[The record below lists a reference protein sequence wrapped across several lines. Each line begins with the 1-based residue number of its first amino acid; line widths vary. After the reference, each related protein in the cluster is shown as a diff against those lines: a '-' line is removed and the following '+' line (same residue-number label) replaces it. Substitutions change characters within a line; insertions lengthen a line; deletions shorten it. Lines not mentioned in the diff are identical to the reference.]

1 MSAREALFLR
11 LAAAWAIAT
20 LALLIAIWLV
30 PALTP
35 LPAGWRLDTP
45 PTLVVVTDR
54 NGRELATLRRDDVAC
69 VPVSLAEID
78 STLIAATL
86 AAEDRRFFHHPGI
99 DPLALARAAVLNL
112 RAGSVRSG
120 GSTITQ
126 QVVKLLRAEARLAAR
141 AEARLAARAEARLA
155 ARAEAR
161 ATAGAS
167 ANASRWS
174 EKALESFWALVLE
187 ARLTKREILELYL
200 NRAPYGPTL
209 RGAEAAARAYFDHGA
224 ASLSWPEAALLAAL
238 PQSPVRLDPRRAP
251 EEALR
256 ARDRLIARLPLT
268 SAEKRSLLAHDLALA
283 PTPSDTGRPL
293 APHLLDRLRARFPE
307 ASALRLPLERE
318 LQEGV
323 EHDLRAALRELRAR
337 GADDGA
343 VVVIDN
349 PTGEVRAWVGSPN
362 YADPKHGQFDA
373 VLARRQPGSALK
385 PFAYALAFEEGLRPA
400 SLLPDLPLSFP
411 GPDGTFTPGNY
422 AGSWHGPVRARAAL
436 ANSWNAPAVALVA
449 SLGPETLLARLRALG
464 LESLDQS
471 AAHYGLGLALGV
483 GEVTLLE
490 LTGAYAT
497 LARGGISAPR
507 VDLLSAH
514 DAEGR
519 LLAASTPLDG
529 EPAPRRR
536 VMTSE
541 AAFFVQSILADPRAR
556 AATFGRGAP
565 FEFPFPCA
573 IKTGTSSD
581 WRDNWAFGFTSQ
593 WTVGVWIGRAGG
605 EGMDR
610 VSGTEGA
617 ILALRRVLLR
627 LNESGRIAG
636 AAYPAAPRTVEERE
650 ICPLSGQAAGP
661 VCPGRVREWFAET
674 DAALPV
680 CAWHRRIPIDR
691 LSGGIARLCTP
702 DARVAEPLFT
712 LPLEPAAIGSGH
724 EAGSMF
730 AAVSPMTF
738 YRWARDQE
746 WPLPPTSLAPCICG
760 QPECGP
766 REGGA
771 LAPGLLARNGG
782 PSRRPPGRGAGA
794 TLAAAVGGSNGGAA
808 AGVSIVRPV
817 NGSIYALD
825 PSLPR
830 AQQAIALEAVS
841 GDDAVRWSVNDVAI
855 GESGPGERLF
865 WPLQPGRHRI
875 RAERLGAGHAIRDE
889 VRIEVEP

>member
-1 MSAREALFLR
+1 
-11 LAAAWAIAT
+11 
-20 LALLIAIWLV
+20 
-30 PALTP
+30 
-35 LPAGWRLDTP
+35 
-45 PTLVVVTDR
+45 
-54 NGRELATLRRDDVAC
+54 
-69 VPVSLAEID
+69 
-78 STLIAATL
+78 
-86 AAEDRRFFHHPGI
+86 
-99 DPLALARAAVLNL
+99 
-112 RAGSVRSG
+112 
-120 GSTITQ
+120 
-126 QVVKLLRAEARLAAR
+126 AEARAT
-141 AEARLAARAEARLA
+141 

-161 ATAGAS
+161 ADAGV
-167 ANASRWS
+167 ANERSRWS
-174 EKALESFWALVLE
+174 EKWLESFWALVLE

-224 ASLSWPEAALLAAL
+224 DSLTWSEAALLAAL

-251 EEALR
+251 EEAMR
-256 ARDRLIARLPLT
+256 ARDRLIARLPLS
-268 SAEKRSLLAHDLALA
+268 SAEKRGLAALDL
-283 PTPSDTGRPL
+283 PL
-293 APHLLDRLRARFPE
+293 APLSRGIERELAPHWLDRLRARFPE

-318 LQEGV
+318 LQTGV
-323 EHDLRAALRELRAR
+323 EQDLRATLTELRAR

-343 VVVIDN
+343 VLVIDN

-362 YADPKHGQFDA
+362 YADPRHGQFDA

-422 AGSWHGPVRARAAL
+422 AGAWHGPVRARAAL

-449 SLGPETLLARLRALG
+449 SLGPERFLARLRALG
-464 LESLDQS
+464 LESLDQP
-471 AAHYGLGLALGV
+471 AVHYGLGLALGV

-497 LARGGISAPR
+497 LARGGIAAPR

-514 DAEGR
+514 DADGR
-519 LLAASTPLDG
+519 LLAARTPLDG
-529 EPAPRRR
+529 TPTPRRR

-541 AAFFVQSILADPRAR
+541 AAFFVQSILSDPAAR

-581 WRDNWAFGFTSQ
+581 WRDNWAFGFTAQ

-627 LNESGRIAG
+627 LQDNGRIDTG
-636 AAYPAAPRTVEERE
+636 LYPAALGAVEERE
-650 ICPLSGQAAGP
+650 ICPLSGQAAGAD
-661 VCPGRVREWFAET
+661 CPGRVREWFARS
-674 DAALPV
+674 DAGLPT

-691 LSGGIARLCTP
+691 LSGGMARVCTP

-712 LPLEPAAIGSGH
+712 LPLEPAAIG
-724 EAGSMF
+724 AGRGVGSAF
-730 AAVSPMTF
+730 AAVSPLTF
-738 YRWARDQE
+738 HRWARDQE
-746 WPLPPTSLAPCICG
+746 WPRPPTALAPCLCG

-771 LAPGLLARNGG
+771 FEPAQLAGAGG
-782 PSRRPPGRGAGA
+782 PFRRPPGRASSA
-794 TLAAAVGGSNGGAA
+794 ALAAAVGRSTGSAA

-830 AQQAIALEAVS
+830 TQQAIALEAVS

-865 WPLQPGRHRI
+865 WPLEPGRHRI
-875 RAERLGAGHAIRDE
+875 RAERLGAGRAIRDE